1 MGMEIK
7 IFVDEAP
14 IYITDKLTAAHKI
27 TSVQDDVLFLIEEA
41 IINVEVILNALK
53 KDKKQVIILAENI
66 EKVKAVFNKHF
77 TLIEAAGGIVQNEK
91 KELLFIFRR
100 GKWDLPKGKLEK
112 NERPENCAAREI
124 EEETGVKNLLLKH
137 KIGETYHIY
146 EEKKKQILKTS
157 HWYYFTSTGTQQ
169 TTPQTEEDISEVK
182 WIHTRNIKEP
192 VANTYQNIKD
202 ILTEFF
208 DTP

>member
-1 MGMEIK
+1 MEIK
-7 IFVDEAP
+7 IYVDELP
-14 IYITDKLTAAHKI
+14 IIITDALSEQLKAKSI
-27 TSVQDDVLFLIEEA
+27 QKDVLFIEQDEKFD
-41 IINVEVILNALK
+41 VESILQPLK
-53 KDKKQVIILAENI
+53 KNKKQVIILSKNEAE
-66 EKVKAVFNKHF
+66 VKEYIFKKF
-77 TLIEAAGGIVQNEK
+77 TCIEAAGGIVQNEN
-91 KELLFIFRR
+91 KELLFIFRK

-112 NERPENCAAREI
+112 NETPEVCAAREI
-124 EEETGVKNLLLKH
+124 EEETGVRNLTLKH

-146 EEKKKQILKTS
+146 EENKVQILKTS
-157 HWYYFTSTGTQQ
+157 HWFYFTSTGKQRTA
-169 TTPQTEEDISEVK
+169 PQIEEDIAEVK

>member
-1 MGMEIK
+1 MQLK
-7 IFVDEAP
+7 IYVDEAP
-14 IYITDKLTAAHKI
+14 IYITDKLTAELKKKSI
-27 TSVQDDVLFLIEEA
+27 QDDVLFLNEEA
-41 IINVEVILNALK
+41 SIKVEIILKALK
-53 KDKKQVIILAENI
+53 KDKTQVIILAEDV
-66 EKVKAVFNKHF
+66 EKVKAVFDKNF

-112 NERPENCAAREI
+112 DESPEICAAREI
-124 EEETGVKNLLLKH
+124 REETGVNNLTLKH

-146 EEKKKQILKTS
+146 EEKKVQVLKTS
-157 HWYYFTSTGTQQ
+157 HWYYFTSKGKQQ
-169 TTPQTEEDISEVK
+169 TAPQTEEDISEVK

>member
-1 MGMEIK
+1 MQLK
-7 IFVDEAP
+7 IYVDEAP
-14 IYITDKLTAAHKI
+14 IYITDKLTAELKRNS
-27 TSVQDDVLFLIEEA
+27 TLNDVLFINDEA
-41 IINVEVILNALK
+41 SINVETILKALK
-53 KDKKQVIILAENI
+53 KDKTQVIILADII

-77 TLIEAAGGIVQNEK
+77 THIEAAGGIVQNEK

-112 NERPENCAAREI
+112 NESPEICAAREI

-146 EEKKKQILKTS
+146 EEKKVQILKTS
-157 HWYYFTSTGTQQ
+157 HWYYFTSTGKQQ
-169 TTPQTEEDISEVK
+169 TAPQTEEDIAEVK